1 MKIKKLAAICKKKKR
16 AVIYERYLEGGLVQ
30 QYISDECAMYPIF
43 GLPRLSKES
52 LLTIFDVK
60 EAEWDKWHV
69 SVYEDPAEVMTSDT
83 FTPEQPLERFYQPI
97 VHNGKVLKSVML
109 DGETVFFD
117 DAYIGPVS
125 DAKEIMYYGRR
136 SRFGMPVIA
145 VKSGMMLLATIAPF
159 AIADDDWIEMMEEM
173 LAGCT
178 GGKRGVS
185 GVD

>member
-16 AVIYERYLEGGLVQ
+16 AVIYERHLEGGLVQ
-30 QYISDECAMYPIF
+30 QYISDGYAMYPIF

-60 EAEWDKWHV
+60 EDEWDKWHV
-69 SVYEDPAEVMTSDT
+69 SVREDPEEVMTSDT

-97 VHNGKVLKSVML
+97 VHNGRILKSVML

-136 SRFGMPVIA
+136 SRFGMPVIT
-145 VKSGMMLLATIAPF
+145 VKSGLMLLATIAPV
-159 AIADDDWIEMMEEM
+159 AIADDDWAEMMEEM
-173 LAGCT
+173 LAGCRC
-178 GGKRGVS
+178 GKQVTDD
-185 GVD
+185 VD